1 MTALPE
7 RFTHLLAAWNE
18 RDTKK
23 IREHLGKAVTKV
35 VEIVD
40 PNYEIEGIGAFAKMI
55 KEFRIKYPA
64 AVCVRASGI
73 DMHHDRARYAWSVI
87 IGEKTRVDGFDA
99 VALSRKS
106 RKVKRVDGFFG
117 PLPKA

>member
-7 RFTHLLAAWNE
+7 SFTHLLAAWNE
-18 RDTKK
+18 RDTKR
-23 IREHLGKAVTKV
+23 IREHLDKAVTKD
-35 VEIVD
+35 VEFVD
-40 PNYEIEGIGAFAKMI
+40 PNYEIEGIGAFARMI
-55 KEFRIKYPA
+55 KEFRVRYPEA
-64 AVCVRASGI
+64 TCVRTSGV
-73 DMHHDRARYAWSVI
+73 DLHHDRARYSWSVI
-87 IGEKTRVDGFDA
+87 IDEKTRVDGFDA